1 MPQNQYDAIV
11 IGAGHNGLVTAGYLA
26 KDGLSVLVLERLDRI
41 GGACTTDE
49 VFPRFSGPFCSY
61 NCHALQGK
69 VIDELKLRE
78 HGFDIIKP
86 GRDISTGARFTPFID
101 GAYIGGPG
109 AKGSIDVARQIG
121 ALCEHDGRAYLDW
134 QDFWDQAAG
143 ILAPYILTE
152 PPTLAEL
159 VDGVR
164 GTANEPVLE
173 KMITWGLTDL
183 ADYYFD
189 DDRVKGAM
197 MGSPECD
204 PRHPGSVMSNAMLK
218 AISRNAREQDQGIP
232 RGSMS
237 NITDAMATAAKSH
250 GAVIRTGAPVADV
263 LVENG
268 ETKGVRLA
276 NGEEIYAFMVVSNA
290 DPKRTFNSFFKPEEI
305 GEATLEKVNRWKT
318 QAGCVKF
325 LASINGLPDY
335 SAYFGEGYNADEVIY
350 TAIRPTKDYVVQSW
364 MDAAA
369 GRPTSC
375 PVMSIQ
381 ITSLADPS
389 LTPPG
394 QHYLSNWVLYY
405 PPKPAEGTWEDYRKE
420 IGDKIISTISQFAPN
435 FEDILIDYL
444 VQTPADLEARVGL
457 TDGNIRHLDMIPQQL
472 LSQRQSYRT
481 PVRNFYMCGA
491 GTHPCGEVT
500 GAPGHNAAHA
510 ILRDL
515 ERIAV

>member
-11 IGAGHNGLVTAGYLA
+11 IGAGHNGLVTAAYLA

-49 VFPRFSGPFCSY
+49 VFPRFNGPFCSY

-78 HGFDIIKP
+78 HGFEIIKQ
-86 GRDISTGARFTPFID
+86 GGDVSSGARFTPFFD
-101 GAYIGGPG
+101 GTYIGGPE
-109 AKGSIDVARQIG
+109 AKSGIDIARQIA
-121 ALCEHDGRAYLDW
+121 ALCERDGRAYLEW
-134 QDFWDQAAG
+134 QDFWHQAASV
-143 ILAPYILTE
+143 LTPYLLTE
-152 PPTLAEL
+152 PPTMAEL
-159 VDGVR
+159 VESVR
-164 GTANEPVLE
+164 GTANEAILE
-173 KMITWGLTDL
+173 KMITWSLVDL

-189 DDRVKGAM
+189 DDRVKGALL
-197 MGSPECD
+197 GSPECD

-218 AISRNAREQDQGIP
+218 AIGENSREQDQGIP
-232 RGSMS
+232 RRSMS
-237 NITDAMATAAKSH
+237 NITDAIAGAARSH
-250 GAVIRTGAPVADV
+250 GAEIRTGAAVADV

-268 ETKGVRLA
+268 EAKGVRLA
-276 NGEEIYAFMVVSNA
+276 NGEEIHAFMVISNA
-290 DPKRTFNSFFKPEEI
+290 DPKRTFNGFFKPDEI
-305 GEATLEKVNRWKT
+305 GESTLEQVNRWKT

-325 LASINGLPDY
+325 LAALSGLPDY
-335 SAYFGEGYNADEVIY
+335 SAYFGDGYAAHEVVY

-364 MDAAA
+364 LDAAA
-369 GRPTSC
+369 GQPTSC
-375 PVMSIQ
+375 PIMAIQ
-381 ITSLADPS
+381 LTSLADPS
-389 LTPPG
+389 LTPAG
-394 QHYLSNWVLYY
+394 QHYLSNWALYY
-405 PPKPAEGTWEDYRKE
+405 PPKPAEGTWEDHRKA
-420 IGDKIISTISQFAPN
+420 IGDKIIGVISQFAPN
-435 FEDILIDYL
+435 IEDILIDYL

-491 GTHPCGEVT
+491 GTHPSGEVT